1 MKLVPILVA
10 VALLVS
16 TGNAIATER
25 TVTLGVE
32 RMTCVTCPIT
42 VKKAL
47 SHVPGVKAVKVSL
60 LHKQAVVTFD
70 DVLTDVGALTR
81 ATTNAGYPSRPV
93 E

>member
-1 MKLVPILVA
+1 MKPVPILLA

-16 TGNAIATER
+16 AGNAMAADR
-25 TVTLGVE
+25 TVTLKVE

-60 LHKQAVVTFD
+60 SRKQAVVTFD
-70 DVLTDVGALTR
+70 DALTDVAALTR
-81 ATTNAGYPSRPV
+81 AATNAGYPSRLTD
-93 E
+93 